1 VEAGVLLGE
10 LDTETQRYGLVIP
23 AGTVSTT
30 GIAGL
35 TLGGGIGYNMRRYG
49 ATVDS
54 LVACDL
60 VSVDGHK
67 IRASATENSDLFW
80 ALRGGGGNFGVVTAF
95 EFRAHPLPSQVFA
108 GVVVYSAADAYE
120 VLAGLRHQMRTA
132 PRELAVIAASTAC
145 PPFPPV
151 AAQVHGAPVQML
163 VVVYTG
169 AAAKAARLIEEL
181 SSLGPAIAALVGPTS
196 WVQSN
201 RLLDAVAPFGRRT
214 QTRGGYLSELSDRV
228 IASVIKNM
236 LDAPTPTSPQ
246 PSTVQNLW
254 CMGGSIS
261 EDFAEDSAA
270 FSREGAA
277 WLWEAV
283 GQWDDPG
290 EDAAYDAWAE
300 RAASDLAGDLRTNG
314 YVNLST
320 DRGPAWLRGLYGSEA
335 KYQRLID
342 LKSRWDAANI
352 LRFNKNFEPAASQAR
367 R

>member
-1 VEAGVLLGE
+1 
-10 LDTETQRYGLVIP
+10 
-23 AGTVSTT
+23 
-30 GIAGL
+30 
-35 TLGGGIGYNMRRYG
+35 
-49 ATVDS
+49 
-54 LVACDL
+54 
-60 VSVDGHK
+60 
-67 IRASATENSDLFW
+67 
-80 ALRGGGGNFGVVTAF
+80 
-95 EFRAHPLPSQVFA
+95 
-108 GVVVYSAADAYE
+108 
-120 VLAGLRHQMRTA
+120 
-132 PRELAVIAASTAC
+132 
-145 PPFPPV
+145 
-151 AAQVHGAPVQML
+151 
-163 VVVYTG
+163 
-169 AAAKAARLIEEL
+169 
-181 SSLGPAIAALVGPTS
+181 LGPAIAALVGPTS